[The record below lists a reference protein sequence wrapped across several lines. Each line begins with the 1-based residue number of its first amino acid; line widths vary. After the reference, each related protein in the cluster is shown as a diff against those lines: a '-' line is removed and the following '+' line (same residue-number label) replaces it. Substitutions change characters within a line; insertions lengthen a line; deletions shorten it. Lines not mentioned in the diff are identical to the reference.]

1 MGSPSKKRRLNDVP
15 DDEDSDMDN
24 DSTPN
29 NGKHKGTVK
38 WFNQD
43 KGFGFIANDDGSDDL
58 FVHQKDLHCEGYRSL
73 VAGEAVEF
81 EIEKEKDEKLKA
93 IKVTGPNGAYCLGEA
108 CYAYKKLKKINK
120 EKEKKKKQ
128 MRRLAAR
135 AKEKE
140 KREKE
145 KEKKQKEVVRRRK
158 KRRSQKKEEVK
169 DN

>member
-1 MGSPSKKRRLNDVP
+1 MG
-15 DDEDSDMDN
+15 SDMDN

-81 EIEKEKDEKLKA
+81 EIEKENDGKLKA

-120 EKEKKKKQ
+120 EKEKKKK
-128 MRRLAAR
+128 
-135 AKEKE
+135 KKKKKKIFKKKKKKKKKK
-140 KREKE
+140 KRE
-145 KEKKQKEVVRRRK
+145 KQKEVV
-158 KRRSQKKEEVK
+158 
-169 DN
+169 